1 MYLTLESL
9 EVLDA
14 IARKGS
20 FAAAARELDR
30 VPSAL
35 TYTVRKLEGDLDV
48 LLFDRRGHRA
58 VPTAAGRDLLEQGRH
73 LLDAAVALEARV
85 RRVATGWEPELAIAF
100 DDLIDPTRFYP
111 LIEAFYAEQAGVAGG
126 GTRVRLLTEVLAGT
140 WDALTAGRADLAIG
154 VSGEAPPGS
163 GCVVR
168 PLGEINFVFAVAPS
182 HPLARQPGPL
192 AAELVERHRAVAVGD
207 TSRNLPQRSTGL
219 LSGQDVLVV
228 PDLRAK
234 LAAQVAG
241 LGCGYLPD
249 FTALPEVKRKR
260 LVLKEVEGNRPVGPL
275 AYAWRSRGA
284 GRALRWFVKRLEDAQ
299 LRRELLSGWLQA
311 PER

>member
-1 MYLTLESL
+1 MHLTLESL

-73 LLDAAVALEARV
+73 LLDAAAALEARV

-111 LIEAFYAEQAGVAGG
+111 LIEAFYAEQAQVPGG
-126 GTRVRLLTEVLAGT
+126 GTRVRISTEVLAGT

-163 GCVVR
+163 GCVMR
-168 PLGEINFVFAVAPS
+168 ALGEIDFVFAVALG
-182 HPLARQPGPL
+182 HPLARAAEPL
-192 AAELVERHRAVAVGD
+192 AAEVVERHRAIAIGD
-207 TSRNLPQRSTGL
+207 TSRSLPQRSTGL
-219 LSGQDVLVV
+219 ISGQDVLVV
-228 PDLRAK
+228 PNLRAK

-241 LGCGYLPD
+241 LGCGWLPGSV
-249 FTALPEVKRKR
+249 ALPEARRKR
-260 LVLKEVEGNRPVGPL
+260 LVIKQVEGTRPVGPL

-284 GRALRWFVKRLEDAQ
+284 GRALRWFIKRLEEPALRHQ
-299 LRRELLSGWLQA
+299 LLAGWL
-311 PER
+311 